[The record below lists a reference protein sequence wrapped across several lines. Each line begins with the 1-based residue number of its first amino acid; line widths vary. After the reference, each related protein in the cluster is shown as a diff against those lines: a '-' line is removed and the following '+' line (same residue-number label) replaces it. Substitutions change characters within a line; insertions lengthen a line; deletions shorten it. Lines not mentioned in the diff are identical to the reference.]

1 MAYSMTHDY
10 SETVCPVPEHVLSAI
25 HRASPHEA
33 LNISKLLPGTQRAR
47 FALFCYARTHL
58 REAGLAI
65 AIGCTDEDLVRE
77 GGIAGQALIAQRA
90 LPKADRSRSRAPVS
104 LATPSNQHLF
114 LTQDDE
120 DNDEDEDEDDAESEA
135 AA

>member
-1 MAYSMTHDY
+1 MLTFSPPQFNALVRGKLCLTLSHTI
-10 SETVCPVPEHVLSAI
+10 TTIRLVPFLA
-25 HRASPHEA
+25 
-33 LNISKLLPGTQRAR
+33 ISKLLPGTQRAK

-65 AIGCTDEDLVRE
+65 AIGCSDEDLVRE

-90 LPKADRSRSRAPVS
+90 LPKADRSARSRAPVS

-114 LTQDDE
+114 ITQDEE
-120 DNDEDEDEDDAESEA
+120 DAEDETTEDEA

>member
-25 HRASPHEA
+25 NRASPHEA
-33 LNISKLLPGTQRAR
+33 LTISKLLPGTQRAR

-65 AIGCTDEDLVRE
+65 AIGCSDEDLVRE

-90 LPKADRSRSRAPVS
+90 LPKTDRGSRTRAPVS

-114 LTQDDE
+114 VSQDE
-120 DNDEDEDEDDAESEA
+120 DQDHAEGEA

>member
-1 MAYSMTHDY
+1 MSYSISYDHNDTA
-10 SETVCPVPEHVLSAI
+10 CPVPEHVLSAI
-25 HRASPHEA
+25 HRATPHEA
-33 LNISKLLPGTQRAR
+33 LAISKLLPGTQRAK

-65 AIGCTDEDLVRE
+65 AIGCSDEDLVRE

-90 LPKADRSRSRAPVS
+90 LPKADRSARSRAPVS

-114 LTQDDE
+114 ITQDEE
-120 DNDEDEDEDDAESEA
+120 DAEDEATEDEA

>member
-1 MAYSMTHDY
+1 MGYSMPYDY
-10 SETVCPVPEHVLSAI
+10 NDTACPVPEHVLSAI
-25 HRASPHEA
+25 HRATPHEA
-33 LNISKLLPGTQRAR
+33 LNISKLLPGIQRAR

-65 AIGCTDEDLVRE
+65 AIGCSDEDLVRE

-90 LPKADRSRSRAPVS
+90 LPKADRGTRSRAPVS

-114 LTQDDE
+114 ITQDE
-120 DNDEDEDEDDAESEA
+120 EDDAEDEA

>member
-1 MAYSMTHDY
+1 MMAYSMTHDY

-25 HRASPHEA
+25 HRATPHEA

-90 LPKADRSRSRAPVS
+90 LPKTDRGSKSRMPIS

-114 LTQDDE
+114 ASAA
-120 DNDEDEDEDDAESEA
+120 EDEAEDEEA
-135 AA
+135 A

>member
-1 MAYSMTHDY
+1 
-10 SETVCPVPEHVLSAI
+10 
-25 HRASPHEA
+25 
-33 LNISKLLPGTQRAR
+33 LPGTQRAK

-65 AIGCTDEDLVRE
+65 AIGCSDEDLVRE

-90 LPKADRSRSRAPVS
+90 LPKADRSARSRAPVS

-114 LTQDDE
+114 ITQDEE
-120 DNDEDEDEDDAESEA
+120 DAEDETTEDEA

>member
-1 MAYSMTHDY
+1 MAYSTMHDY
-10 SETVCPVPEHVLSAI
+10 ETVCPVPEHVLSAI
-25 HRASPHEA
+25 HRATPHEA
-33 LNISKLLPGTQRAR
+33 LNISKLLPGPQRAR

-65 AIGCTDEDLVRE
+65 AIGCSDEDLVRE

-90 LPKADRSRSRAPVS
+90 LPKVDRGSKSRAPVS

-114 LTQDDE
+114 AT
-120 DNDEDEDEDDAESEA
+120 NDEDDDEA